1 MKPDMPAPSPRVR
14 GRPPEGVR
22 AGLGAARRPA
32 PRGFTLIELIVVM
45 AIVAL
50 LASIAAPRYFN
61 SLQKSKET
69 ALLQSLTTMRDAI
82 DQYAADKGRYPESL
96 QELAAARYIRDI
108 PEDPLTGTRESWV
121 ELPPP
126 NEMQASGRVWD
137 VRSGAAGRSA
147 DGRLYAD
154 W

>member
-1 MKPDMPAPSPRVR
+1 M
-14 GRPPEGVR
+14 
-22 AGLGAARRPA
+22 AARRPA
-32 PRGFTLIELIVVM
+32 HRGFTLIELIVVM

-50 LASIAAPRYFN
+50 LASIAAPRYFA

-69 ALLQSLTTMRDAI
+69 ALLQSLTTLRDAI

-96 QELAAARYIRDI
+96 QDLAAARYVRDV
-108 PEDPLTGTRESWV
+108 PEDPLTGSRESWV

-126 NEMQASGRVWD
+126 ADMQATGRVWD

>member
-1 MKPDMPAPSPRVR
+1 MA
-14 GRPPEGVR
+14 GRR
-22 AGLGAARRPA
+22 AV
-32 PRGFTLIELIVVM
+32 RGFTLIELIVVM

-50 LASIAAPRYFN
+50 LASIAAPRYFA
-61 SLQKSKET
+61 SLNKSKET
-69 ALLQSLTTMRDAI
+69 ALQQSLVTMRDAI
-82 DQYAADKGRYPESL
+82 DQYAADKGRYPDSL
-96 QELAAARYIRDI
+96 QDLAAARYLREV
-108 PEDPLTGTRESWV
+108 PEDPLTGSRETWV

-126 NEMQASGRVWD
+126 ADMQAGGRVWD

>member
-1 MKPDMPAPSPRVR
+1 MKQA
-14 GRPPEGVR
+14 
-22 AGLGAARRPA
+22 
-32 PRGFTLIELIVVM
+32 RGFTLIELIVVM

-69 ALLQSLTTMRDAI
+69 ALLASLATMRDAI

-96 QELAAARYIRDI
+96 QELAEARYIREV
-108 PEDPLTGTRESWV
+108 PEDPLTTSRESWV

-126 NEMQASGRVWD
+126 ADMQATGRLWD

>member
-1 MKPDMPAPSPRVR
+1 MPTSR
-14 GRPPEGVR
+14 
-22 AGLGAARRPA
+22 

-69 ALLQSLTTMRDAI
+69 ALLQSLTVMRDAV
-82 DQYAADKGRYPESL
+82 DQFAADKGRYPESL
-96 QELAAARYIRDI
+96 QELAEARYLREV
-108 PEDPLTGTRESWV
+108 PEDPLTGSRDSWV

-126 NEMQASGRVWD
+126 ADMQASGRVWD

>member
-1 MKPDMPAPSPRVR
+1 MKRY
-14 GRPPEGVR
+14 
-22 AGLGAARRPA
+22 
-32 PRGFTLIELIVVM
+32 RGFTLIELIVVM

-50 LASIAAPRYFN
+50 LASIAAPRYFA
-61 SLQKSKET
+61 SLHKSKET
-69 ALLQSLTTMRDAI
+69 ALLQSLTTLRDAI

-96 QELAAARYIRDI
+96 QELASARYVRSI
-108 PEDPLTGTRESWV
+108 PEDPLTASTESWV

-126 NEMQASGRVWD
+126 TDMQASGRVWD
-137 VRSGAAGRSA
+137 VRSGAAGRGS

>member
-1 MKPDMPAPSPRVR
+1 MA
-14 GRPPEGVR
+14 R
-22 AGLGAARRPA
+22 ARAF
-32 PRGFTLIELIVVM
+32 RGFTLIELIVVM

-50 LASIAAPRYFN
+50 LASIAAPRYFA
-61 SLQKSKET
+61 SLNKSKET
-69 ALLQSLTTMRDAI
+69 ALRQSLVTMRDAI
-82 DQYAADKGRYPESL
+82 DQYAADKGRYPDSL
-96 QELAAARYIRDI
+96 QDLAAARYLREV
-108 PEDPLTGTRESWV
+108 PEDPLTASRETWV

-126 NEMQASGRVWD
+126 ADMQASGRLWD

>member
-1 MKPDMPAPSPRVR
+1 MARFR
-14 GRPPEGVR
+14 G
-22 AGLGAARRPA
+22 

-50 LASIAAPRYFN
+50 LASIVAPRYFA
-61 SLQKSKET
+61 SLNKGRET

-82 DQYAADKGRYPESL
+82 DQYAADKGRYPDSL
-96 QELAAARYIRDI
+96 QELAAARYIRDV
-108 PEDPLTGTRESWV
+108 PEDPLTGSRESWV

-126 NEMQASGRVWD
+126 AEMQANGRVWD

>member
-1 MKPDMPAPSPRVR
+1 M
-14 GRPPEGVR
+14 
-22 AGLGAARRPA
+22 RRT
-32 PRGFTLIELIVVM
+32 RGFTLIELIVVM

-50 LASIAAPRYFN
+50 LASIVAPRYFA
-61 SLQKSKET
+61 SLAKSRET

-96 QELAAARYIRDI
+96 QELAVARYIRDV
-108 PEDPLTGTRESWV
+108 PEDPLTGRRDSWV

-126 NEMQASGRVWD
+126 AELQANGRVWD

>member
-1 MKPDMPAPSPRVR
+1 M
-14 GRPPEGVR
+14 
-22 AGLGAARRPA
+22 ARS
-32 PRGFTLIELIVVM
+32 RGFTLIELIVVM

-50 LASIAAPRYFN
+50 LASIVAPRYFA
-61 SLQKSKET
+61 SLAKSKET
-69 ALLQSLTTMRDAI
+69 ALQQSLVTMRDAI
-82 DQYAADKGRYPESL
+82 DQYAADKGRYPDSL
-96 QELAAARYIRDI
+96 QDLAAARYLRQV
-108 PEDPLTGTRESWV
+108 PEDPLTGSRETWV

-126 NEMQASGRVWD
+126 ADMQAAGRVWD

>member
-1 MKPDMPAPSPRVR
+1 MTR
-14 GRPPEGVR
+14 
-22 AGLGAARRPA
+22 

-50 LASIAAPRYFN
+50 LASIAAPRYFA
-61 SLQKSKET
+61 SLNKSKET

-96 QELAAARYIRDI
+96 RELAAARYIRDI
-108 PEDPLTGTRESWV
+108 PEDPLTASRETWV

-126 NEMQASGRVWD
+126 AEMQASGRVWD